1 MNFLLDTNIVSE
13 PMKPQPNPNVMRW
26 LADADEDH
34 VFISV
39 VTLAELRSGIER
51 LAAGAK
57 RRRLEEWL
65 EGELPVRFED
75 RILAIDPM
83 IADVCGRVVARCQD
97 LGRPI
102 EAMDAFIAATAE
114 VHRLT
119 LVTRDVSDFKLAL
132 KSVLNPWD
140 D

>member
-1 MNFLLDTNIVSE
+1 MNFLLDTNVVSE

-26 LADADEDH
+26 LADAEEDH

-83 IADVCGRVVARCQD
+83 IADVCGRVAARCQD

-119 LVTRDVSDFKLAL
+119 LVTRDVSDFKPAL